1 MLIDPRF
8 NIIEKRFEQIKNIIA
23 VSGGKGGIG
32 KSIIA
37 STSALL
43 LTEKHYRVG
52 LLDLDFSGPSTHVIL
67 GISGIYPEEDKGLI
81 PPLVDNIQ
89 YMSLVYFT
97 GDNPSPLRGIDI
109 SNIICELLAIT
120 IWDPLEFLIIDMPPG
135 IGDTTLDV
143 IRFIKKMKFLA
154 VTIPSRVSVEVTKK
168 ELQILKELSVPV
180 LGIIENM
187 KKRNSISIEDSL
199 KEIQIPLIGSIDFDE
214 KIEEAIGNREGL
226 IKTHFAEQLGEII
239 KKNITQSLSDI
250 VK

>member
-1 MLIDPRF
+1 MIDPRL
-8 NIIEKRFEQIKNIIA
+8 NIIEKRLEQIKDIIA

-37 STSALL
+37 STLALL
-43 LTEKHYRVG
+43 LSEKDYKVG
-52 LLDLDFSGPSTHVIL
+52 LIDLDFCGPSTHVIL
-67 GISGIYPEEDKGLI
+67 GITGVYPKEDKGLI
-81 PPLVDNIQ
+81 PPLIDNIQ

-97 GDNPSPLRGIDI
+97 MDNPSPLRGVDI
-109 SNIICELLAIT
+109 SNIICELLSIT

-143 IRFIKKMKFLA
+143 IRFIKRMEFLA
-154 VTIPSRVSVEVTKK
+154 VTIPSQVSVEVTKK
-168 ELQILKELSVPV
+168 ESRILRELNVPI

-214 KIEEAIGNREGL
+214 SLEEAIGNREGL
-226 IKTHFAEQLGEII
+226 IKTHFAEQLSEII
-239 KKNITQSLSDI
+239 RQNLT
-250 VK
+250 